1 MIIKKT
7 MSSKEYILNKIRE
20 NTKEVFDKPN
30 LEAIPVTVYKDPVE
44 KFKQILSDVGGE
56 LYEQPEGENLN
67 LEAVIKKFFPEAKTI
82 ASTLDEISFANLNP
96 NEVEEPKDLDGIDVA
111 ILKTELGV
119 AENAAV
125 WFAQD
130 VKHRILY
137 FIPEALVILLKKS
150 DIVHSMH
157 HAYAQL
163 EKEERPCYGV
173 FVSGP
178 SKTADIEQALVMG
191 AHGAR
196 RVLVVLQ

>member
-96 NEVEEPKDLDGIDVA
+96 NEVEEPKI
-111 ILKTELGV
+111 
-119 AENAAV
+119 
-125 WFAQD
+125 
-130 VKHRILY
+130 
-137 FIPEALVILLKKS
+137 
-150 DIVHSMH
+150 
-157 HAYAQL
+157 
-163 EKEERPCYGV
+163 
-173 FVSGP
+173 
-178 SKTADIEQALVMG
+178 
-191 AHGAR
+191 
-196 RVLVVLQ
+196 